1 MLKIMGYFSH
11 QLSMDEKSFFLD
23 SVEKYRAGR
32 LPLSAVLS
40 ILRSW
45 IVRFEQEYLSTQSI
59 LAPYPE
65 QLTELEVDSSEVGGK
80 DYWKK

>member
-1 MLKIMGYFSH
+1 VNVLMKIMGYFSH
-11 QLSMDEKSFFLD
+11 QLSKDEKSFFID

-40 ILRSW
+40 ILRAW
-45 IVRFEQEYLSTQSI
+45 IVRFKQEYLSIQSV

-65 QLTELEVDSSEVGGK
+65 QLTELDTVFF
-80 DYWKK
+80 